1 MLFKHCNQSDQKD
14 SFEDFFAADS
24 LYMQHNPSL
33 LGKDAVTPSSMDY
46 LGQISVRYP
55 IRNKAKSI
63 NTNIVNYQF
72 EGNNN
77 IK

>member
-1 MLFKHCNQSDQKD
+1 
-14 SFEDFFAADS
+14 
-24 LYMQHNPSL
+24 
-33 LGKDAVTPSSMDY
+33 MDY

-77 IK
+77 IKQEMVMMEFDFFEQV

>member
-1 MLFKHCNQSDQKD
+1 
-14 SFEDFFAADS
+14 
-24 LYMQHNPSL
+24 MQHNPSL

>member
-1 MLFKHCNQSDQKD
+1 ML
-14 SFEDFFAADS
+14 
-24 LYMQHNPSL
+24 HNPSL
-33 LGKDAVTPSSMDY
+33 LDKDAVTASTLDF

-72 EGNNN
+72 EGNQN
-77 IK
+77 IKQELVMMEFDFFDQI